1 MPIEAGTRLG
11 DIEILAPL
19 GQGGMGEVYRAR
31 DIRLDREVAVKVLS
45 KNVAENPDAL
55 ERFEREAKAVAA
67 LSHPGIRAIHDFR
80 SDDGL
85 VYAVMEL
92 LDGES
97 LREALESGPLPQ
109 RKVAT
114 YARQLAEALAAAHEK
129 GIVHRDLK
137 PDNVF
142 VTREGH
148 VKILDFGLAKL
159 DPSEDR
165 PKAAAGSADSP
176 TVSRH
181 TDPGTVL
188 GTVGYMSPEQVRGEP
203 ADARS
208 DIFSLGTII
217 YEMCTGQQA
226 FRRAT
231 SVETMAAILRE
242 DPPALP
248 PSAPEL
254 LSRIVWHC
262 LEKQPSERFQSA
274 RDLAFDLLS
283 LDRSSTMSGA
293 PIAAAQGADQRP
305 PGAIARWMTLA
316 IAIATSFALGTW
328 WAGRSQPGA
337 SAPRPASFQRLTD
350 QPGSERLPS
359 ITPDGRSVFYVAES
373 GGQSDV
379 MMLRG
384 GSRNP
389 VNLTAGSSADD
400 TEPAVSPDGER
411 IAFRSERDGGGIFVM
426 NTSGE
431 SVRRVSNFGFN
442 PAWSPDGKEIV
453 VSTDSFTNPGVR
465 LGRDAEL
472 VAVEVG
478 SGRRRELVAA
488 GDAMQ
493 PSWSPSGSRVA
504 YWTMRAGGQR
514 DIRTAAADG
523 SESALGGKIVTDD
536 LAIDWSPKWA
546 PDGRHLYFA
555 SDRGGTMNLWR
566 VPVDESSGEVLGAPE
581 AVTTPTSWSGNFSI
595 SADGR
600 SLCFETREWR
610 STIYRV
616 PFDPRS
622 GAVTGA
628 PEPFLESSQQV
639 MFHTNSPDGERVAVT
654 LAGPPE
660 DAFVA
665 GRGWSEYRRLTDD
678 SFRDRVSTWSPDGDT
693 LALFSDRSG
702 RYQVWTVRPDGSELK
717 RLTEFSGGPIVPIWS
732 PRGNRMA
739 LTVTGSGWL
748 IIDLDAGPHA
758 GEPSLMPP
766 LDEATVF
773 WPNAWSADETTLV
786 GNVVSKEATWSGVA
800 TYSFETGRYE
810 VLTRSPFLDIPFPI
824 WVPGSKKMILYRGSE
839 GIMLL
844 DQRDP
849 APRLVLAA
857 ELAAQP
863 IGVAADGRWISY
875 LETEA
880 EGAIWQMTL
889 E

>member
-328 WAGRSQPGA
+328 W
-337 SAPRPASFQRLTD
+337 
-350 QPGSERLPS
+350 
-359 ITPDGRSVFYVAES
+359 PDG
-373 GGQSDV
+373 
-379 MMLRG
+379 L
-384 GSRNP
+384 
-389 VNLTAGSSADD
+389 
-400 TEPAVSPDGER
+400 SPEHR
-411 IAFRSERDGGGIFVM
+411 PRD
-426 NTSGE
+426 
-431 SVRRVSNFGFN
+431 
-442 PAWSPDGKEIV
+442 
-453 VSTDSFTNPGVR
+453 
-465 LGRDAEL
+465 
-472 VAVEVG
+472 
-478 SGRRRELVAA
+478 RRR
-488 GDAMQ
+488 
-493 PSWSPSGSRVA
+493 
-504 YWTMRAGGQR
+504 
-514 DIRTAAADG
+514 
-523 SESALGGKIVTDD
+523 
-536 LAIDWSPKWA
+536 
-546 PDGRHLYFA
+546 
-555 SDRGGTMNLWR
+555 
-566 VPVDESSGEVLGAPE
+566 SSG
-581 AVTTPTSWSGNFSI
+581 
-595 SADGR
+595 
-600 SLCFETREWR
+600 
-610 STIYRV
+610 
-616 PFDPRS
+616 
-622 GAVTGA
+622 
-628 PEPFLESSQQV
+628 
-639 MFHTNSPDGERVAVT
+639 
-654 LAGPPE
+654 
-660 DAFVA
+660 
-665 GRGWSEYRRLTDD
+665 
-678 SFRDRVSTWSPDGDT
+678 
-693 LALFSDRSG
+693 
-702 RYQVWTVRPDGSELK
+702 
-717 RLTEFSGGPIVPIWS
+717 
-732 PRGNRMA
+732 
-739 LTVTGSGWL
+739 
-748 IIDLDAGPHA
+748 
-758 GEPSLMPP
+758 
-766 LDEATVF
+766 
-773 WPNAWSADETTLV
+773 
-786 GNVVSKEATWSGVA
+786 
-800 TYSFETGRYE
+800 
-810 VLTRSPFLDIPFPI
+810 
-824 WVPGSKKMILYRGSE
+824 
-839 GIMLL
+839 
-844 DQRDP
+844 
-849 APRLVLAA
+849 
-857 ELAAQP
+857 
-863 IGVAADGRWISY
+863 
-875 LETEA
+875 
-880 EGAIWQMTL
+880 
-889 E
+889 